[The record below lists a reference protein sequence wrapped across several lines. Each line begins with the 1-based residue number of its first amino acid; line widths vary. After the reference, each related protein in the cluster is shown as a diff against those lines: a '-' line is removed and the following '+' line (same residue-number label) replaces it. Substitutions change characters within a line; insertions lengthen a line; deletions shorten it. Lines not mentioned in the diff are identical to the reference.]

1 MSKKPRILSGIQ
13 PTSQIHI
20 GNYFGAINNWVALQE
35 SQKFDCFY
43 GVVDLHAI
51 TMPFDPALVRKNTEE
66 MVIDL
71 LACGID
77 PEKSTLFVQ
86 SMVPEHAE
94 LSWILG
100 CVTSYGELS
109 RMTQFK
115 DKSEQYTEQRPGDF
129 ISAGLFTYPILQAAD
144 ILIYLANYVPVGK
157 DQEQHLELSRN
168 IAQRF
173 NNRFGEFFPIPATKL
188 TETPKIMSTADP
200 DKKMSSSLGEKHFIG
215 LFENE
220 DSIRNKIKTAVTDTG
235 PNVDNTYDEMSP
247 GVGNL
252 FTILNAC
259 GKNEDAEALLKEY
272 KNGNLKYVNLK
283 DAVATALVELTK
295 PLIEKREGITGSEGD
310 LRKKMI
316 NMSEKA
322 RIITRET
329 MRGVRERV
337 GLA

>member
-20 GNYFGAINNWVALQE
+20 GNYFGAVANWVALQE
-35 SQKFDCFY
+35 SQEFDCFY
-43 GVVDLHAI
+43 GIVDLHAI
-51 TMPFDPALVRKNTEE
+51 TMPFDPVLIRKNTEE

-71 LACGID
+71 LTCGID

-86 SMVPEHAE
+86 SLVPEHTE
-94 LSWILG
+94 LCWILG

-115 DKSEQYTEQRPGDF
+115 EKSELYTEQRPGDF
-129 ISAGLFTYPILQAAD
+129 ISAGLYTYPILQAAD
-144 ILIYLANYVPVGK
+144 ILIYLANFVPVGK

-168 IAQRF
+168 VAQRF

-200 DKKMSSSLGEKHFIG
+200 SKKMSSSLGEKHFIG
-215 LFENE
+215 LFEDE
-220 DSIRNKIKTAVTDTG
+220 DSIRNKIKTAVTDIG
-235 PNVDNTYDEMSP
+235 PNVDNSKDEMSS
-247 GVGNL
+247 GVENL
-252 FTILNAC
+252 FTILTAC
-259 GKNEDAEALLKEY
+259 GKNDEAAVLLKEY

-283 DAVATALVELTK
+283 DAVATALIELTK
-295 PLIEKREGITGSEGD
+295 PLIEKRKEITESEGD

-322 RIITRET
+322 RIIAGET
-329 MRGVRERV
+329 MRGVRKRV

>member
-20 GNYFGAINNWVALQE
+20 GNYFGAVANWVALQE
-35 SQKFDCFY
+35 SQEFDCFY

-71 LACGID
+71 LTCGID

-86 SMVPEHAE
+86 SLVPEHTE
-94 LSWILG
+94 LCWILG

-115 DKSEQYTEQRPGDF
+115 EKSEQYSEQRSGDF
-129 ISAGLFTYPILQAAD
+129 VSAGLYTYPILQAAD
-144 ILIYLANYVPVGK
+144 ILIYQANFVPVGK

-200 DKKMSSSLGEKHFIG
+200 NKKMSSSLGEKHFIG
-215 LFENE
+215 LFEDEN
-220 DSIRNKIKTAVTDTG
+220 SIHNKIKTAVTDTG
-235 PNVDNTYDEMSP
+235 PNVDNTKDEMSL

-259 GKNEDAEALLKEY
+259 GKNEEADTLLKEY

-295 PLIEKREGITGSEGD
+295 PLLEKRKEITESEDD
-310 LRKKMI
+310 LRKKMK

-322 RIITRET
+322 RIIAGET